1 MDDPSSESDLPFT
14 GERYVPGTKGE
25 IWIEHWHR
33 YHFAAR
39 WVAGRRV
46 LDVACGEG
54 YGSALLARTAQRVIG
69 LDVSEAAVAHA
80 RGTYAAVP
88 NVEFVRASCS
98 RLPLAD
104 ASIDVA
110 VSFETIEHIEEQTA
124 FLDELARV
132 LVPGGVLVLSCPN
145 KLEYSD
151 KRSFVNEFHVKE
163 LYRDQLAA
171 LVSSRFPECAW
182 YGQRAT
188 FYSLIAPESE
198 GAAGA
203 QVVEVDESR
212 PEEPSGRLSNPLYFL
227 LVASRERSA
236 LDAVG
241 PALSVLAD
249 RGDWVYHD
257 YEKAYRD
264 LHATADRSAA
274 LERDAAERADE
285 AAVLREQLRE
295 SRAARSSLEA
305 ALEQRNTAV
314 AVREAELL
322 ARDLQLSEKNREIDR
337 RRGWRWWL
345 KLPLIRL
352 GFLK

>member
-1 MDDPSSESDLPFT
+1 MMDAPATDLPFT
-14 GERYVPGTKGE
+14 GERFVPGTRGE

-39 WVAGRRV
+39 WTAGKRV

-54 YGSALLARTAQRVIG
+54 YGSAFLARSAAYVAG
-69 LDVSEAAVAHA
+69 VDVSPEAIAHA
-80 RGTYAAVP
+80 ERTYARP
-88 NVEFVRASCS
+88 GSLDFVQASCT
-98 RLPLAD
+98 RLPFPDL
-104 ASIDVA
+104 SFDVA
-110 VSFETIEHIEEQTA
+110 VSFETLEHIEGQEA

-132 LVPGGVLVLSCPN
+132 LKPGGVLVLSCPN

-151 KRSFVNEFHVKE
+151 KRGFANEFHVKE
-163 LYRDQLAA
+163 LYREELAE
-171 LVSSRFPECAW
+171 LVGARFPECVW
-182 YGQRAT
+182 HGHRAT
-188 FYSLIAPESE
+188 FYSVIAPE
-198 GAAGA
+198 AATVA
-203 QVVEVDESR
+203 AAHVVEVDEAH
-212 PEEPSGRLSNPLYFL
+212 PDAAEPDLAHPLYFL
-227 LVASRERSA
+227 LVASRERASLEA
-236 LDAVG
+236 PG

-264 LHATADRSAA
+264 MRAQ
-274 LERDAAERADE
+274 AERADALQRE
-285 AAVLREQLRE
+285 AEALGAEDVALREELRE
-295 SRAARSSLEA
+295 ARALQTALEA
-305 ALEQRNTAV
+305 ALDQRSEAL
-314 AVREAELL
+314 AGREAELL